1 MATLTAGS
9 PIVRGNM
16 GSFTY
21 LQIPLTTSSTSDTFS
36 LGVGEPVINVDV
48 QGDSTS
54 AGTST
59 SGDATYSAT
68 TGLVTIVS
76 ANQGAITLVVLMS
89 T

>member
-1 MATLTAGS
+1 MALITSPGPIIRDSIGSLTQ
-9 PIVRGNM
+9 
-16 GSFTY
+16 
-21 LQIPLTTSSTSDTFS
+21 LLIPLTTGSTSDTYS
-36 LGVGEPVINVDV
+36 LGAGQPIVNVDV

-59 SGDATYSAT
+59 SGDATYNST

-76 ANQGAITLVVLMS
+76 ANQGAITLVVWIR